1 MPHDLSTLGKR
12 LFYLRQ
18 SSNKTLQEVSN
29 NTNVSSS
36 NLGKYEKDQVQPTA
50 DSIISLCK
58 YYSVSTDWLLKEE
71 KVPHACIKETVTNH
85 HVTFDKETTEMIQA
99 IKNMMSD
106 PDPDIRAWAKIQFR
120 KTFAEYMPPKKQKK

>member
-29 NTNVSSS
+29 STKVSSS

-50 DSIISLCK
+50 ESIISLCK
-58 YYSVSTDWLLKEE
+58 YYGVSTDWLLKE
-71 KVPHACIKETVTNH
+71 TTTNCY
-85 HVTFDKETTEMIQA
+85 VTFDKETTEMIQA

-106 PDPDIRAWAKIQFR
+106 PNPDIRAWAKIQFR
-120 KTFAEYMPPKKQKK
+120 KTFAEYMPTKEQKE